1 MMQAITDIIMP
12 VFGIILAGYLCGRW
26 RLLGVSGSEALNGFV
41 YYAALPALFF
51 GAIVQTRLDDIF
63 NWPFIG
69 AYAFG
74 MGVVAMA
81 ALAIG
86 HFAFGARG
94 ETLAVQNMA
103 ALFANTGYMGIPLCI
118 TTFGP
123 AAALPAIVATI
134 VNGAVIMALYILWI
148 EVGRSGGRGRWWRA
162 GRGLTGMMK
171 SPLVLSAAAG
181 LLANALELPIPT
193 AVQAFCDILGQA
205 APPAALFAMG
215 LFMVGKSFA
224 GDWHDVAAM
233 SGLKLILHPLATLAA
248 LLLMPDL
255 TPSWRDPLLVLSA
268 LPTGS
273 LVFVLAAKYEVYTRR
288 ATGIILA
295 TTVAS
300 LATLSGLLVYLDVR

>member
-1 MMQAITDIIMP
+1 MQAITDIIMP

-26 RLLGVSGSEALNGFV
+26 RLLGVSGSDALNGFV
-41 YYAALPALFF
+41 YFAALPALFF
-51 GAIVQTRLDDIF
+51 GSIVQTRLADIF
-63 NWPFIG
+63 NWPFIL
-69 AYAFG
+69 AYAIG
-74 MGVVAMA
+74 MSVVSLA
-81 ALAIG
+81 ALG
-86 HFAFGARG
+86 VGRLAFGARG

-123 AAALPAIVATI
+123 SAALPAIVATI
-134 VNGAVIMALYILWI
+134 VNGAVVMALYILWI
-148 EVGRSGGRGRWWRA
+148 EVGRSGDRGRWWRA
-162 GRGLTGMMK
+162 LSGLTGMMK
-171 SPLVLSAAAG
+171 SPLVLSALVG
-181 LLANALELPIPT
+181 LLVSGLDLPVPASVLT
-193 AVQAFCDILGQA
+193 FCDILGQA

-215 LFMVGKSFA
+215 LFMVGRNFA

-248 LLLMPDL
+248 LLVVPDV

-273 LVFVLAAKYEVYTRR
+273 LVFVLAARYQVYTRR

-295 TTVAS
+295 TTLAS
-300 LATLSGLLVYLDVR
+300 LATLSWILVQLGVR